1 MKKVFL
7 SLLII
12 CSGYTALVAQNPVD
26 SAQAGIT
33 ADTTVAQD
41 AIKSDTTGAMISD
54 TARAQAQTPM
64 SDTTMAQGA
73 ITADTTV
80 AQDPMRTDTTVAQDP
95 MRTDTTVTQDPMR
108 TDTAQVAMPSNNM
121 NRATTDTSTDAQ
133 LRFAALPVLVTAVPE
148 TVVTSVKSKYANAY
162 DITAIKN
169 SSGQEV
175 FLVRVIDNGQLKSEY
190 VGSDGNPASK

>member
-12 CSGYTALVAQNPVD
+12 CSGYTTLVAQNPVD

-54 TARAQAQTPM
+54 TARAQTQTPM
-64 SDTTMAQGA
+64 SDTSMAQGA

-80 AQDPMRTDTTVAQDP
+80 AQDPMRTDTAVAQDA
-95 MRTDTTVTQDPMR
+95 VVS
-108 TDTAQVAMPSNNM
+108 DTAQVAMPSNNM

-148 TVVTSVKSKYANAY
+148 SVVTSVKSKYANAY